1 MRGGGRLAVAL
12 GITIACCADLAIAQY
27 DSGGGREV
35 VPVSRLR
42 QSPTAYATYSGLSDS
57 LRTVVRDS
65 VQWSALWRGIT
76 RPFYPP
82 PPLPHVDFDRDML
95 VVAAL
100 GARATGGYDVVI
112 EGAQQDASTIEIALR
127 TSSPAPGC
135 PVSAAMTQPVD
146 LATIPASPR
155 TVRFRERS
163 IIVPCGAP

>member
-1 MRGGGRLAVAL
+1 MRARLPIAV
-12 GITIACCADLAIAQY
+12 GITIACCGDLAVAQY
-27 DSGGGREV
+27 DSAREV
-35 VPVSRLR
+35 VPVTRLR
-42 QSPTAYATYSGLSDS
+42 PSPTAFATYSGLSDS

-65 VQWSALWRGIT
+65 AEWSAVWRGIT

-82 PPLPHVDFDRDML
+82 PPLPQVDFDRDMI

-100 GARATGGYDVVI
+100 GARPTGGYDVVI
-112 EGAQQDASTIEIALR
+112 EGARRDASTLEIALR

-146 LATIPASPR
+146 LATIPASPPPR
-155 TVRFRERS
+155 AVRFRERS